1 MPQFVTPVPE
11 DSHYGIPVTHVGE
24 DGDML
29 ALGHH
34 HPRRALAAFNRH
46 ARVFCGLANVA
57 DDRSAEADDMLN
69 LITAGWGQFRKP
81 YAGDAEDPDCEW
93 YLDPCASDAPN
104 ATPYMRIRIA

>member
-1 MPQFVTPVPE
+1 VPTFVTPVPE
-11 DSHYGIPVTHVGE
+11 DTHYGIPVMHIGE

-34 HPRRALAAFNRH
+34 EPRRALAAFNRH

-57 DDRSAEADDMLN
+57 DDRSAKASDFLN
-69 LITAGWGQFRKP
+69 DISQRWGQFRKP
-81 YAGDAEDPDCEW
+81 IPADAEDPDCEW
-93 YLDPCASDAPN
+93 YLDPCAPDAPN